1 MIVNYC
7 YFNVVI
13 VVAGGGVCVCVCAL
27 SLLLMVWNYFLG
39 FLGCRY
45 PFLGRS
51 FSSNIFFK
59 AVFVDRNCLNL
70 DLS

>member
-13 VVAGGGVCVCVCAL
+13 VVAGGDVCICVCAL

-39 FLGCRY
+39 FLGY
-45 PFLGRS
+45 
-51 FSSNIFFK
+51 I
-59 AVFVDRNCLNL
+59 
-70 DLS
+70 

>member
-13 VVAGGGVCVCVCAL
+13 VVAGGDVACDVCICVCAL

-39 FLGCRY
+39 FLGY
-45 PFLGRS
+45 
-51 FSSNIFFK
+51 I
-59 AVFVDRNCLNL
+59 
-70 DLS
+70 